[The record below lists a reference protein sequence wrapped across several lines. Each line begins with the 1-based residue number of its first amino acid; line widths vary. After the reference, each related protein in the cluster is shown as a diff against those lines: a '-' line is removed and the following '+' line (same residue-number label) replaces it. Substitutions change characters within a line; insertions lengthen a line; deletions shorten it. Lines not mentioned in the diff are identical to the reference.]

1 MQPMRL
7 LLPGSRSNSQQ
18 LGHHD
23 DRTNPHELHVGHS
36 TEHATLDVLQ
46 EQLHKVLAT
55 LSEQASTIKT
65 LNDDII
71 RQHMVVDDL
80 DAENEELISDM
91 QDLIVENENLIK
103 ELTASKAARRNL
115 DVANQQL
122 KSENFMLMEKLEK
135 KRLGCIEESEVE
147 ELKRQTREPLV
158 RKLEV
163 SREEA
168 KLLEER
174 MKWLDAERDGLAE
187 QLTKAVEKSSQLSVT
202 VTSMQQTIDDL
213 KSSFLQVWKENSAL
227 KMRLK
232 SFDHNAT
239 FRDIALPQILQQKS
253 TPAPEV
259 QLVKTGSNRQRKSI
273 LEMIPAIPSYLFSS
287 KESVFPN
294 KETKQDL
301 KSKAGNNGRRVT
313 RASVVGVI
321 STPYNQKLPI
331 IAPPTE
337 TKLQRASISQPQ
349 LPLRSDSTSR
359 HDSVSSI
366 KPSRRR
372 TVNSISSQDFRSS
385 NGVTTVQEN
394 QKRMKEHNN
403 GEDTKNTLLSFG
415 DGEEES
421 GIGLA
426 DALSAVQDLYNL
438 GELGDMSD
446 EEVMGEDEK
455 HLENSVSPSIESA
468 KLTNSGCSIDDKS
481 SLKTSRKDMLN
492 SVHSMNKLTRVK
504 EIKLYKEEKSSGD
517 ELVFNSSVQSNDRGE
532 EGAVEPSAQFVSDED
547 SIMEDYKVA
556 LRRDE
561 DSENVSKYEQMESEP
576 TFPLYNANTAQSLD
590 QFTKDVER
598 ATESPNCGVSSSHEA
613 LPPSKDE
620 LSLRHSTTE
629 NLLGG
634 RTAHGSRPTR
644 KGREGPKYSRSVRG
658 SLSLPR
664 NMPSDSAETT
674 QKKRAKS
681 STRHRSSD
689 AKLSARQ
696 NASDLNSH
704 QDSRALSTA
713 RKELIKSIIAK
724 YSNVETSPN
733 PDANKCS
740 TLPPRATNSS
750 CLSAAHVQKHHVS
763 SRTVLVD
770 GWGDLSCT
778 SGDTESCSS

>member
-1 MQPMRL
+1 
-7 LLPGSRSNSQQ
+7 
-18 LGHHD
+18 
-23 DRTNPHELHVGHS
+23 
-36 TEHATLDVLQ
+36 
-46 EQLHKVLAT
+46 
-55 LSEQASTIKT
+55 
-65 LNDDII
+65 
-71 RQHMVVDDL
+71 L

-91 QDLIVENENLIK
+91 QDLIVENETLIK
-103 ELTASKAARRNL
+103 ELTASRAARRNL
-115 DVANQQL
+115 DIANQQL
-122 KSENFMLMEKLEK
+122 KIENFMLMEKLEK

-158 RKLEV
+158 RKLEA

-168 KLLEER
+168 KELEER

-187 QLTKAVEKSSQLSVT
+187 QLTKAVEKSSRLSVT

-213 KSSFLQVWKENSAL
+213 KSSYLQVWKENSTL

-232 SFDHNAT
+232 SFDQNAT

-273 LEMIPAIPSYLFSS
+273 LEMLPAIPSYLFSS

-301 KSKAGNNGRRVT
+301 KSKVGNSGRRVT

-321 STPYNQKLPI
+321 SAPYNQKLPS
-331 IAPPTE
+331 IAQPTE
-337 TKLQRASISQPQ
+337 KKLQRASISQPQ

-372 TVNSISSQDFRSS
+372 TVNSISSKDFRSS
-385 NGVTTVQEN
+385 NVVTTVQEN

-403 GEDTKNTLLSFG
+403 EENTKNTLLSFG
-415 DGEEES
+415 EGEEES

-438 GELGDMSD
+438 GELGDLSD
-446 EEVMGEDEK
+446 EEIMGQDDK
-455 HLENSVSPSIESA
+455 HTENNVSPSIESA

-481 SLKTSRKDMLN
+481 GLKTSRKDMLN
-492 SVHSMNKLTRVK
+492 SVHSIDKLTRVK
-504 EIKLYKEEKSSGD
+504 EIKLYNEEQSSGD
-517 ELVFNSSVQSNDRGE
+517 EVVFHSVQSNDRGE
-532 EGAVEPSAQFVSDED
+532 EGAVEPCTVESSQLVSDED
-547 SIMEDYKVA
+547 SKMEDYEVA
-556 LRRDE
+556 VRKDE
-561 DSENVSKYEQMESEP
+561 DSENVRKYEQMESEP
-576 TFPLYNANTAQSLD
+576 TFPLYNAVTTQSLD

-598 ATESPNCGVSSSHEA
+598 ATESSNCGVSSSHEA
-613 LPPSKDE
+613 LPPSRDE

-629 NLLGG
+629 NLPVG
-634 RTAHGSRPTR
+634 RTAHSSRPTR
-644 KGREGPKYSRSVRG
+644 KGREGPQYSRSVRG

-664 NMPSDSAETT
+664 NMPSDSAEST

-681 STRHRSSD
+681 SMRHRSSD

-696 NASDLNSH
+696 NASDINAH

-733 PDANKCS
+733 PDTNKCNL
-740 TLPPRATNSS
+740 LPPRATNSPS
-750 CLSAAHVQKHHVS
+750 LSAAHVQKHPSS

-770 GWGDLSCT
+770 GWGDLSCA